1 MSQSQRN
8 GPETDTIDLTLSSP
22 EPESWPPSPTR
33 EQIRAPPQ
41 QSHLSFG
48 PTYNTPRVKQ
58 ESDHVPRIKSDPGQP
73 SRIQT
78 ASAQP
83 SRGTMSFG
91 QSATSSRNLVAP
103 QQARP
108 INPSHIQSII
118 STVSPY
124 ALQTVLIELC
134 QISPAFSGAL
144 VRGLAPHSASA
155 RNMINQHRMEIDR
168 NAAYEAMHTTSSS
181 GRYTSQGNQTSYT
194 RQHPYGSHSIPR
206 IKREPHRP
214 STPSSDS
221 ELRRPGPS
229 SQKAARPAAMRPPL
243 HHLTGGSPSP
253 NITSNAATVTQPA
266 DQVQGATPNVTK
278 TCSKCHESFSSDSEP
293 CIYHPGRKVKQ
304 EDGTIVW
311 SCCQE
316 DILSVGCDFGGTH
329 TTQNHESADIATE
342 RKSPSG
348 PSASNQGY
356 EGLHKIL
363 GRPSTSG
370 RGDFG

>member
-22 EPESWPPSPTR
+22 EPEPWPQSPTR

-48 PTYNTPRVKQ
+48 PTYNTSRVKQ

-78 ASAQP
+78 ASTQP
-83 SRGTMSFG
+83 SRVVMDFG

-118 STVSPY
+118 STVNPY
-124 ALQTVLIELC
+124 ALQTVLVELC

-144 VRGLAPHSASA
+144 VRGLAPHSTSA
-155 RNMINQHRMEIDR
+155 RNMINQRRMEIDR
-168 NAAYEAMHTTSSS
+168 NAAYEAVNTISSS
-181 GRYTSQGNQTSYT
+181 GRYGSQVSQRSYT
-194 RQHPYGSHSIPR
+194 RQHPYSSHSIPR
-206 IKREPHRP
+206 IKREPYRP

-229 SQKAARPAAMRPPL
+229 SQKAVRPAAIRTPL
-243 HHLTGGSPSP
+243 HHLAGGSPSS
-253 NITSNAATVTQPA
+253 NITSNVATATQRA
-266 DQVQGATPNVTK
+266 DEVQRVIPNVTK
-278 TCSKCHESFSSDSEP
+278 TCTKCHESFSGDSEP
-293 CIYHPGRKVKQ
+293 CIYHPGRKVKR

-316 DILSVGCDFGGTH
+316 DMLSVGCDFGGTH
-329 TTQNHESADIATE
+329 TTQNHEPEDMPTE
-342 RKSPSG
+342 RKSLSG
-348 PSASNQGY
+348 SSVSNQY
-356 EGLHKIL
+356 PERLLELL
-363 GRPSTSG
+363 GGTSAAS
-370 RGDFG
+370 RRDFG

>member
-1 MSQSQRN
+1 MPQSQRN
-8 GPETDTIDLTLSSP
+8 GPDTDTIDLTLSSP
-22 EPESWPPSPTR
+22 EPEPWPQSPTR

-41 QSHLSFG
+41 QSHLSFR
-48 PTYNTPRVKQ
+48 PTDNTLRVKQ

-78 ASAQP
+78 TSAQP
-83 SRGTMSFG
+83 SRAIMDFG

-124 ALQTVLIELC
+124 ALQTVLVELC

-144 VRGLAPHSASA
+144 VRGLAPYSTSA

-168 NAAYEAMHTTSSS
+168 NAAYEAMNTTSSF
-181 GRYTSQGNQTSYT
+181 GRYSSQVNQRSYT
-194 RQHPYGSHSIPR
+194 RQHPYSAHSMPR
-206 IKREPHRP
+206 IKREPYRP

-221 ELRRPGPS
+221 PS
-229 SQKAARPAAMRPPL
+229 SQKAARPTATRTPL
-243 HHLTGGSPSP
+243 HHLVGGSPSP
-253 NITSNAATVTQPA
+253 NITSNVAIATQRA
-266 DQVQGATPNVTK
+266 DEVQGVTPN
-278 TCSKCHESFSSDSEP
+278 TCTKCHELFSGDAEP

-304 EDGTIVW
+304 DDGTIVW

-316 DILSVGCDFGGTH
+316 DMLSVGCDFGGTH
-329 TTQNHESADIATE
+329 TTQNHESEDTPTE
-342 RKSPSG
+342 REGLSG
-348 PSASNQGY
+348 PLASNQY
-356 EGLHKIL
+356 PERLRKLL
-363 GRPSTSG
+363 GETSAAS
-370 RGDFG
+370 RHDFG

>member
-22 EPESWPPSPTR
+22 EPEFWSPSPTR

-48 PTYNTPRVKQ
+48 PTYNTSRVKQ
-58 ESDHVPRIKSDPGQP
+58 ESGHVPRIKSDPGQP
-73 SRIQT
+73 SHIQT
-78 ASAQP
+78 TSAQP
-83 SRGTMSFG
+83 SRGMMSFG

-124 ALQTVLIELC
+124 VLQTVLVELC

-144 VRGLAPHSASA
+144 VRGLAPHSTSA

-168 NAAYEAMHTTSSS
+168 NFAYEAMNTTSSS
-181 GRYTSQGNQTSYT
+181 GRYTSQGNQRSYI
-194 RQHPYGSHSIPR
+194 RQHPYGSHTIPR

-214 STPSSDS
+214 TTPSSDS

-229 SQKAARPAAMRPPL
+229 SQKVALPAATRLPL
-243 HHLTGGSPSP
+243 HHLTGGSPSS
-253 NITSNAATVTQPA
+253 NITSNAATVTQRT
-266 DQVQGATPNVTK
+266 DEVQKTTPNVTK
-278 TCSKCHESFSSDSEP
+278 TCTKCHESFSGDEEP
-293 CIYHPGRKVKQ
+293 CIYHPGRKIKQ
-304 EDGTIVW
+304 EDGTIIW

-316 DILSVGCDFGGTH
+316 DMLSVGCDFGGTH
-329 TTQNHESADIATE
+329 ITQYHEPKDMPTE
-342 RKSPSG
+342 QESLSG
-348 PSASNQGY
+348 SSASHNNY
-356 EGLHKIL
+356 EKPFKIL
-363 GRPSTSG
+363 GRPSTGS
-370 RGDFG
+370 RGGFG